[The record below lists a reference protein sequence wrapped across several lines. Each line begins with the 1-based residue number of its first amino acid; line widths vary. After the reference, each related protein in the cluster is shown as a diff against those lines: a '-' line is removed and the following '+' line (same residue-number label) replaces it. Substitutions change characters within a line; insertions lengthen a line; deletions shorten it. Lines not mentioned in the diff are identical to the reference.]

1 MAYYAT
7 YMPNELGELQ
17 KVVIN
22 AGVGFVLPYYG
33 ETAPPGTLACD
44 GSEISREAYKELF
57 LVLGTKA
64 GAGDGV
70 STFNL
75 PDFRGKFIRGTGGN
89 AAELGAEQ
97 GDAIRN
103 INGKF
108 DLRAW
113 WSGSDWGTLAMSAT
127 APFITDASHGTL
139 TGAGTINAS
148 VAYGQTPPTPN
159 ISQMQAVVFNAAN
172 AVPTAAE
179 NRPVNVAL
187 LWCIIYE

>member
-7 YMPNELGELQ
+7 YMPDETGELQ
-17 KVVIN
+17 RVVIN
-22 AGVGFVLPYYG
+22 AGVGFCLPFYG
-33 ETAPPGTLACD
+33 TEAPPGTLACD

-57 LVLGTKA
+57 DVLGTKA

-75 PDFRGKFIRGTGGN
+75 PDLRGMFIRGTGGN
-89 AAELGAEQ
+89 AAALGVQQ

-103 INGKF
+103 I
-108 DLRAW
+108 
-113 WSGSDWGTLAMSAT
+113 
-127 APFITDASHGTL
+127 
-139 TGAGTINAS
+139 TGAFDDVLYSGYIQALGPHAGGAFFTVTSETGVRYGAS
-148 VAYGQTPPTPN
+148 GQIQIADTGDN
-159 ISQMQAVVFNAAN
+159 IKIDVSRQ
-172 AVPTAAE
+172 VPTANE

>member
-1 MAYYAT
+1 MAYFAR
-7 YMPNELGELQ
+7 YMLDESGNLR

-22 AGVGFVLPYYG
+22 AGVGFCLPFYG

-57 LVLGTKA
+57 QVLGTKA

-75 PDFRGKFIRGTGGN
+75 PDFRGDFIRCVGGN
-89 AAELGAEQ
+89 AAELGVEQ

-103 INGKF
+103 ITGS
-108 DLRAW
+108 
-113 WSGSDWGTLAMSAT
+113 WSFRRLFASGNQTPWNALTADNVLYHITTSPTPSGT
-127 APFITDASHGTL
+127 II
-139 TGAGTINAS
+139 AGTGVNNYNQVMNIN
-148 VAYGQTPPTPN
+148 VAN
-159 ISQMQAVVFNAAN
+159 V
-172 AVPTAAE
+172 VPTSVE

>member
-44 GSEISREAYKELF
+44 GSEISRTAYDELF
-57 LVLGTKA
+57 QVLGTKA
-64 GAGDGV
+64 GAGDG
-70 STFNL
+70 STTFNL
-75 PDFRGKFIRGTGGN
+75 PDLRGQFVRGAGGN
-89 AAELGAEQ
+89 AAALGVKQ
-97 GDAIRN
+97 GDAIRD
-103 INGKF
+103 IVG
-108 DLRAW
+108 DIYARD
-113 WSGSDWGTLAMSAT
+113 G
-127 APFITDASHGTL
+127 
-139 TGAGTINAS
+139 
-148 VAYGQTPPTPN
+148 
-159 ISQMQAVVFNAAN
+159 QAVCGSTSGAFVVTVTDETFSPNGRIRTFPSSISFRASEV
-172 AVPTAAE
+172 VPTDVE

>member
-7 YMPNELGELQ
+7 YMPDETGELQ

-57 LVLGTKA
+57 QVLGTKA
-64 GAGDGV
+64 GAGDG
-70 STFNL
+70 STTFNL
-75 PDFRGKFIRGTGGN
+75 PDLRGQFVRGTGGN
-89 AAELGAEQ
+89 AAALGVQQ
-97 GDAIRN
+97 GDAIREIAGVIGGYN
-103 INGKF
+103 SWLFNNTCRGCFEPGSI
-108 DLRAW
+108 
-113 WSGSDWGTLAMSAT
+113 SGQKRVNAYEENPTYANSAF
-127 APFITDASHGTL
+127 ARFIASL
-139 TGAGTINAS
+139 
-148 VAYGQTPPTPN
+148 V
-159 ISQMQAVVFNAAN
+159 
-172 AVPTAAE
+172 VPTAAE

>member
-44 GSEISREAYKELF
+44 GSEISRATYDELF
-57 LVLGTKA
+57 QVLGTKA
-64 GAGDGV
+64 GAGDG
-70 STFNL
+70 STTFNL
-75 PDFRGKFIRGTGGN
+75 PDLRGQFVRGPGGN
-89 AAELGAEQ
+89 AAALGMGQ
-97 GDAIRN
+97 GDATRN
-103 INGKF
+103 ISGNFSYLVDVNGNHLASDTPTGPF
-108 DLRAW
+108 YNTHGTGNRSYIPSAV
-113 WSGSDWGTLAMSAT
+113 SNVSNRGGS
-127 APFITDASHGTL
+127 ITFDASR
-139 TGAGTINAS
+139 
-148 VAYGQTPPTPN
+148 V
-159 ISQMQAVVFNAAN
+159 
-172 AVPTAAE
+172 VPTADE

>member
-7 YMPNELGELQ
+7 YMPNETGELQ

-44 GSEISREAYKELF
+44 GSEISRTVYDELF
-57 LVLGTKA
+57 QVLGTKA
-64 GAGDGV
+64 GAGDG
-70 STFNL
+70 STTFNL
-75 PDFRGKFIRGTGGN
+75 PDLRGQFVRGTGGN
-89 AAELGAEQ
+89 AAALGERQ

-103 INGKF
+103 ITGEFFNAGY
-108 DLRAW
+108 
-113 WSGSDWGTLAMSAT
+113 GT
-127 APFITDASHGTL
+127 
-139 TGAGTINAS
+139 
-148 VAYGQTPPTPN
+148 
-159 ISQMQAVVFNAAN
+159 AVVSLATHIFSGAFSAGNRTPAYAGAIAGDVAILN
-172 AVPTAAE
+172 TCGARLDVSTVVPTAAE

>member
-22 AGVGFVLPYYG
+22 AGVGFVLPFYG

-44 GSEISREAYKELF
+44 GSEISRATYDELF
-57 LVLGTKA
+57 QVLGTKA

-70 STFNL
+70 TTFNL
-75 PDFRGKFIRGTGGN
+75 PDLRGMFVRGTGGN
-89 AAELGAEQ
+89 AAELGVEQ
-97 GDAIRN
+97 KDAIRN
-103 INGKF
+103 I
-108 DLRAW
+108 
-113 WSGSDWGTLAMSAT
+113 S
-127 APFITDASHGTL
+127 
-139 TGAGTINAS
+139 GTIMIRGASGNSAS
-148 VAYGQTPPTPN
+148 VGPAEGAFSYEAVNSVGLQFAFSPTQGSYTQN
-159 ISQMQAVVFNAAN
+159 IIFTASN
-172 AVPTAAE
+172 AVPVAVE

>member
-33 ETAPPGTLACD
+33 ETAPSGTLACD
-44 GSEISREAYKELF
+44 GSEISRATYDELF
-57 LVLGTKA
+57 QVLGTKA
-64 GAGDGV
+64 GAGDG
-70 STFNL
+70 STTFNL
-75 PDFRGKFIRGTGGN
+75 PDLRGLFLRGLNGTN
-89 AAELGAEQ
+89 AAELGVEQ

-103 INGKF
+103 IIGSSEVRPLNSSASIWGDIHGALLYQRGAGDDMASTLIESVSAQKQT
-108 DLRAW
+108 DI
-113 WSGSDWGTLAMSAT
+113 WS
-127 APFITDASHGTL
+127 FDASR
-139 TGAGTINAS
+139 
-148 VAYGQTPPTPN
+148 V
-159 ISQMQAVVFNAAN
+159 
-172 AVPTAAE
+172 VPTAAE

>member
-44 GSEISREAYKELF
+44 GSEISRTVYDELF
-57 LVLGTKA
+57 QVLGTKA

-75 PDFRGKFIRGTGGN
+75 PDFRGDFIRGLGGESSGLLGKKQAATGLYTYCMGTSASNIGLQVVDSDKQETFSSMSTYNYLPASYLPSTLFMGN
-89 AAELGAEQ
+89 
-97 GDAIRN
+97 R
-103 INGKF
+103 
-108 DLRAW
+108 
-113 WSGSDWGTLAMSAT
+113 
-127 APFITDASHGTL
+127 
-139 TGAGTINAS
+139 
-148 VAYGQTPPTPN
+148 V
-159 ISQMQAVVFNAAN
+159 
-172 AVPTAAE
+172 
-179 NRPVNVAL
+179 RPVNVAL

>member
-1 MAYYAT
+1 MAYFAR
-7 YMPNELGELQ
+7 YMLGESGNLR

-22 AGVGFVLPYYG
+22 AGVGFVLPFYG

-44 GSEISREAYKELF
+44 GSEISRTVYDELF
-57 LVLGTKA
+57 QVLGTKA

-70 STFNL
+70 NTFNL
-75 PDFRGKFIRGTGGN
+75 PDFRGDFIRGLGGDN
-89 AAELGAEQ
+89 AGELGVEQ

-103 INGKF
+103 IEDNLSYRAVNG
-108 DLRAW
+108 
-113 WSGSDWGTLAMSAT
+113 
-127 APFITDASHGTL
+127 TDGLFNVET
-139 TGAGTINAS
+139 
-148 VAYGQTPPTPN
+148 
-159 ISQMQAVVFNAAN
+159 SQMFSQHKNSNKTARSIAYIGTTDNAMWDLDIDVSR

>member
-44 GSEISREAYKELF
+44 GSEISREAYDELF
-57 LVLGTKA
+57 QVLGTKA

-75 PDFRGKFIRGTGGN
+75 PDLRGQFVRGMGGN
-89 AAELGAEQ
+89 AAALGVKQ

-103 INGKF
+103 I
-108 DLRAW
+108 
-113 WSGSDWGTLAMSAT
+113 SGSFGFYSYLGAWLPVAEANGAFAKGPIAQSPSYTLSNG
-127 APFITDASHGTL
+127 DEH
-139 TGAGTINAS
+139 NDRS
-148 VAYGQTPPTPN
+148 VAVQLSIDN
-159 ISQMQAVVFNAAN
+159 V
-172 AVPTAAE
+172 VPTAAE
-179 NRPVNVAL
+179 NRPINVAL

>member
-7 YMPNELGELQ
+7 YMPNENGELQ

-44 GSEISREAYKELF
+44 GSEISRAAYDELF
-57 LVLGTKA
+57 AVLGTKA
-64 GAGDGV
+64 GAGNG
-70 STFNL
+70 STTFNL
-75 PDFRGKFIRGTGGN
+75 PDLRGQFVRGTGGN

-97 GDAIRN
+97 NDAIRN
-103 INGKF
+103 IEGIIT
-108 DLRAW
+108 AYE
-113 WSGSDWGTLAMSAT
+113 SWGTNGVLNPVLDSAYT
-127 APFITDASHGTL
+127 SNVFEKIASGTNRRAVLNDLGDPASNYGLHFDASR
-139 TGAGTINAS
+139 
-148 VAYGQTPPTPN
+148 
-159 ISQMQAVVFNAAN
+159 

>member
-7 YMPNELGELQ
+7 YKPNELGELQ

-22 AGVGFVLPYYG
+22 AGVGFCLPFYG

-57 LVLGTKA
+57 QVLGTKA

-75 PDFRGKFIRGTGGN
+75 PDMRGVFVRGTGGN
-89 AAELGAEQ
+89 AAELGVEQ

-103 INGKF
+103 ITGSSHGFVTIGGASAGGALYRDNGQ
-108 DLRAW
+108 
-113 WSGSDWGTLAMSAT
+113 SGAT
-127 APFITDASHGTL
+127 GQPTTSNYYSVLNFDASL
-139 TGAGTINAS
+139 
-148 VAYGQTPPTPN
+148 V
-159 ISQMQAVVFNAAN
+159 
-172 AVPTAAE
+172 VPTAIE